1 MNFLGCRCNS
11 GQFVNKLL
19 TVLIKVNMLNENQ
32 PPDSLPVSDQTIMI
46 PAPGG
51 RHIAT
56 SPKTTAPVP
65 VLHGAGLNPLV
76 RAASPLLDLVGS
88 LRLMTSYTDIEQ
100 LRTQLATSVK
110 QFEAAAKAA
119 LLPNDSIAVARY
131 CLCTLLDE
139 SIASTPWG
147 GSGVWAKRSLLVTFH
162 NEASGGEKFF
172 LLLQKMGEDVATNLF
187 TLELMYLCL
196 ALGLEGRYRLIENG
210 RSQLDELRERLVQVI
225 QKQRADTESEL
236 SLHWR
241 SAAAKGESL
250 WRVVPIW
257 VLALATVMILIALKL
272 VLSSLLNQAAE
283 PVDTAMHNIKVAQ
296 PIEALLPTSVTP
308 PLHIDRV
315 GSFLEPEVARHL
327 VTVTESVDRSV
338 ITLIGD
344 RVFASGSAKV
354 NPEFVPLLQRIAD
367 AIKPLDGQVLII
379 GHTDNVKSGRSSRYP
394 SNWDL
399 SMGRANSVKT
409 LLAAVAGPEDR
420 YRVEGRGDTD
430 PLVPNDSAEHR
441 ARNRRVDI
449 IVTMPRLP

>member
-1 MNFLGCRCNS
+1 
-11 GQFVNKLL
+11 
-19 TVLIKVNMLNENQ
+19 MLNANQ
-32 PPDSLPVSDQTIMI
+32 PSDSLPVSDQTIMI

-51 RHIAT
+51 RHSIT
-56 SPKTTAPVP
+56 SPPTTAPIP

-88 LRLMTSYTDIEQ
+88 LRLMTSYTDVEQ

-110 QFEAAAKAA
+110 QFEAAAKVA

-172 LLLQKMGEDVATNLF
+172 LLLQKLGQDVATNLF

-210 RSQLDELRERLVQVI
+210 RSQLDELRERLLQLI
-225 QKQRADTESEL
+225 QNQRGGTESEL
-236 SLHWR
+236 SPHWR
-241 SAAAKGESL
+241 SGAAKGESL
-250 WRVVPIW
+250 WRVIPVWIIALAAVVLLIVLQL
-257 VLALATVMILIALKL
+257 VLA
-272 VLSSLLNQAAE
+272 SPLNKAAE
-283 PVDTAMHNIKVAQ
+283 PVEAAMHSIKVPQ
-296 PIEALLPTSVTP
+296 PIAAPLLTVTP
-308 PLHIDRV
+308 PVHIDRV
-315 GSFLEPEVARHL
+315 ASFLEPEIARHL

-344 RVFASGSAKV
+344 GVFASGSAKV
-354 NPEFVPLLQRIAD
+354 NAEFVSLLQRIAD
-367 AIKPLDGQVLII
+367 AIKPFSGQVLII
-379 GHTDNVKSGRSSRYP
+379 GHTDNIKSGRSARYP
-394 SNWDL
+394 TNWEL
-399 SMGRANSVKT
+399 SVGRANSVKAI
-409 LLAAVAGPEDR
+409 LAAVTGPEDR

-449 IVTMPRLP
+449 IVTAPSLP